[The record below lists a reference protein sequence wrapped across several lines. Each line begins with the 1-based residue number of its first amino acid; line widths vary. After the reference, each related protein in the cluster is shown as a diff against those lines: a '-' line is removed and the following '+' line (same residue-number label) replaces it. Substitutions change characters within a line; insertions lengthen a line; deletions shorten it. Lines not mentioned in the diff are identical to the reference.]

1 LRNPQEAATWVR
13 GTGEEA
19 LPLLRPNVNETM
31 GVEAVPMGIKIP
43 GNEKVEI
50 PEPVV
55 RGNVPR

>member
-1 LRNPQEAATWVR
+1 VR